1 MKTTPKQIL
10 ALLLV
15 LVLLLSLCACVQKTQ
30 TEPNESRTSTDKVK
44 MPTKPDKKTPEKQPE
59 EAPLQNDMRDRTSR
73 DEASDTQPVQ
83 YGFSQEAE
91 TSLGWLRDRI
101 DFPMTMFGAAYLGY
115 VGGLFDEGFEAGFP
129 AWLWETNEA
138 MLLEYPFIAEID
150 EEHII
155 GGAGHLY
162 CIVPVDEN
170 ATVAI
175 NRVQWNE
182 KTQTDEVTEVL
193 YRSESGEPVL
203 LFANLDGVA
212 YEADTQVFITD
223 NNGNTCEWYPSL
235 DAMSYL
241 APCISEAG
249 DYLSFDFTE
258 YAWYNAPAEFSAW
271 LADGW
276 SGMTALGLA
285 GSQRDGM
292 GWITETMVGETSR
305 YAYFSLRFYLEDET
319 GGTVD
324 LEWVY
329 EDSDEF
335 EEMWSGFWTIQT
347 IQDGPSYV
355 TLSLS
360 LVGGNNYGVTDGPMY
375 LCETYPLLI
384 SPSGTELLVGAGERH
399 LPAVHVA
406 EHNGMCAD
414 TGRRIEGVQGA
425 NCFEVCIHKFC
436 LVAIYRS
443 GLCP

>member
-1 MKTTPKQIL
+1 MKTTPKRIL
-10 ALLLV
+10 ALLLA
-15 LVLLLSLCACVQKTQ
+15 LGLLLSLCACGQKEQ
-30 TEPNESRTSTDKVK
+30 TVPDEPKMSTDKVDLL
-44 MPTKPDKKTPEKQPE
+44 TKADKKTPERQPE
-59 EAPLQNDMRDRTSR
+59 EAISQSDMSDRVSR
-73 DEASDTQPVQ
+73 DEATETQPVQ

-101 DFPMTMFGAAYLGY
+101 DVTGVMFGAAYLGY
-115 VGGLFDEGFEAGFP
+115 VGGLFDEGFEVGFP

-162 CIVPVDEN
+162 CIVPVDKN

-175 NRVQWNE
+175 NRVRWNE
-182 KTQTDEVTEVL
+182 KTHTDEVTEVL

-203 LFANLDGVA
+203 LFANLDGIA

-223 NNGNTCEWYPSL
+223 NSGNTCEWYPSL

-249 DYLSFDFTE
+249 DYLSFDFTK
-258 YAWYNAPAEFSAW
+258 YAYYDAPSEFADW
-271 LADGW
+271 LSDGW

-285 GSQRDGM
+285 GSQSAGLN
-292 GWITETMVGETSR
+292 WITETTVGETGR
-305 YAYFSLRFYLEDET
+305 YAYFSLCFYPEDEA
-319 GGTVD
+319 GGAVD
-324 LEWVY
+324 LEWTY
-329 EDSDEF
+329 KGSNDT

-347 IQDGPSYV
+347 VPDGPSYV

-360 LVGGNNYGVTDGPMY
+360 LVGGKNYGVTDGPMY

-384 SPSGTELLVGAGERH
+384 SPSGTELLVGAGESGIC
-399 LPAVHVA
+399 LPFMPQSTTACVLTQA
-406 EHNGMCAD
+406 AG
-414 TGRRIEGVQGA
+414 
-425 NCFEVCIHKFC
+425 
-436 LVAIYRS
+436 
-443 GLCP
+443 

>member
-1 MKTTPKQIL
+1 M
-10 ALLLV
+10 
-15 LVLLLSLCACVQKTQ
+15 
-30 TEPNESRTSTDKVK
+30 
-44 MPTKPDKKTPEKQPE
+44 
-59 EAPLQNDMRDRTSR
+59 
-73 DEASDTQPVQ
+73 DTQPVQ

-91 TSLGWLRDRI
+91 ISLGWLRDRI

-115 VGGLFDEGFEAGFP
+115 VGGLFKEGFEAGFP
-129 AWLWETNEA
+129 SWLWETNEA

-175 NRVQWNE
+175 NRVRWNE
-182 KTQTDEVTEVL
+182 KTHTDEVTEVL

-203 LFANLDGVA
+203 LFANLDGIA

-223 NNGNTCEWYPSL
+223 NSGNTCEWYPSL

-249 DYLSFDFTE
+249 DYLSFDFTK
-258 YAWYNAPAEFSAW
+258 YAYYDAPSEFADW
-271 LADGW
+271 LSDGW

-285 GSQRDGM
+285 GSQSAGLN
-292 GWITETMVGETSR
+292 WITETTVGETGR
-305 YAYFSLRFYLEDET
+305 YAYFSLCFRPGDEA
-319 GGTVD
+319 GGAVD
-324 LEWVY
+324 LEWTY
-329 EDSDEF
+329 KGSDDT

-360 LVGGNNYGVTDGPMY
+360 LVGGKNYGVTDGPMY

-384 SPSGTELLVGAGERH
+384 SPSGTELLVGAGESGIC
-399 LPAVHVA
+399 LPFMSQSTTACVLTQAV
-406 EHNGMCAD
+406 G
-414 TGRRIEGVQGA
+414 
-425 NCFEVCIHKFC
+425 
-436 LVAIYRS
+436 
-443 GLCP
+443 

>member
-1 MKTTPKQIL
+1 MKTTHKQVL
-10 ALLLV
+10 ALLLA
-15 LVLLLSLCACVQKTQ
+15 LVLLLSLCACAQKAQ
-30 TEPNESRTSTDKVK
+30 RESNKPKRTT
-44 MPTKPDKKTPEKQPE
+44 TPDKEASEKQPE
-59 EAPLQNDMRDRTSR
+59 VTVSQSDMTRCTSR
-73 DEASDTQPVQ
+73 DEAPDPKPTQ
-83 YGFSQEAE
+83 YGFSQEAAA
-91 TSLGWLRDRI
+91 SLGWLRDRI

-129 AWLWETNEA
+129 AWLRETNEA
-138 MLLEYPFIAEID
+138 LLLEYPFIAEID

-203 LFANLDGVA
+203 LFANLDSVA

-285 GSQRDGM
+285 GSQSTGM
-292 GWITETMVGETSR
+292 GWITETMAGETNR
-305 YAYFSLRFYLEDET
+305 YAYFSLRFYPEDET

-324 LEWVY
+324 LNWTY

-335 EEMWSGFWTIQT
+335 EEMWSGSWTIRT
-347 IQDGPSYV
+347 IPDGPSYV
-355 TLSLS
+355 TLNLS
-360 LVGGNNYGVTDGPMY
+360 RVGGKNYGVTDGPMY
-375 LCETYPLLI
+375 LYETYPLLI
-384 SPSGTELLVGAGERH
+384 SPSGTELLIGAGESGIC
-399 LPAVHVA
+399 LPFMSQSTTACVLTQSA
-406 EHNGMCAD
+406 G
-414 TGRRIEGVQGA
+414 
-425 NCFEVCIHKFC
+425 
-436 LVAIYRS
+436 
-443 GLCP
+443 

>member
-1 MKTTPKQIL
+1 MKTTHQQVL
-10 ALLLV
+10 ALLLA
-15 LVLLLSLCACVQKTQ
+15 LALLLSLCACGQNTQ
-30 TEPNESRTSTDKVK
+30 TEPDEPKLSTDTADL
-44 MPTKPDKKTPEKQPE
+44 PTKADKNAPENQPE
-59 EAPLQNDMRDRTSR
+59 GALSQSGMSDRTSR
-73 DEASDTQPVQ
+73 DEAMATPPAQ
-83 YGFSQEAE
+83 YAFSQEAE
-91 TSLGWLRDRI
+91 TSLEWLRDRI
-101 DFPMTMFGAAYLGY
+101 DFPTTRFGAAYLGY
-115 VGGLFDEGFEAGFP
+115 VGGLFEEGFEAGFP
-129 AWLWETNEA
+129 SWLLETNEA

-150 EEHII
+150 EGHII
-155 GGAGHLY
+155 GDAGHLY

-175 NRVQWNE
+175 NRVRWNE
-182 KTQTDEVTEVL
+182 KTHTDEVTEVL

-203 LFANLDGVA
+203 LFANLDGIA

-223 NNGNTCEWYPSL
+223 NSGNTCEWYPSL

-285 GSQRDGM
+285 GSQPDGM

-305 YAYFSLRFYLEDET
+305 YADFSLRFYLEDET

-324 LEWVY
+324 LEWTYV
-329 EDSDEF
+329 DGSDI
-335 EEMWSGFWTIQT
+335 EEMWSGFWTIQI

-384 SPSGTELLVGAGERH
+384 SPSGTELLVGAGESGIC
-399 LPAVHVA
+399 LPFMPQSTTACVLTQA
-406 EHNGMCAD
+406 AG
-414 TGRRIEGVQGA
+414 
-425 NCFEVCIHKFC
+425 
-436 LVAIYRS
+436 
-443 GLCP
+443 

>member
-1 MKTTPKQIL
+1 MKTTHQQVL
-10 ALLLV
+10 ALLLA
-15 LVLLLSLCACVQKTQ
+15 LALLLSLCACGQNTQ
-30 TEPNESRTSTDKVK
+30 TEPDEPKISTDTANLPAKA
-44 MPTKPDKKTPEKQPE
+44 DKNAPENQPE
-59 EAPLQNDMRDRTSR
+59 EAISQSGMSDRTSR
-73 DEASDTQPVQ
+73 DEAMATPPAQ
-83 YGFSQEAE
+83 YAFSQEAE
-91 TSLGWLRDRI
+91 TALEWLRDRI
-101 DFPMTMFGAAYLGY
+101 DFPTTRFGAAYLGY
-115 VGGLFDEGFEAGFP
+115 VGGLFEEGFEAGFP
-129 AWLWETNEA
+129 SWLWETNEA
-138 MLLEYPFIAEID
+138 LLLEYPFIAEIN

-175 NRVQWNE
+175 NRVRWNE
-182 KTQTDEVTEVL
+182 KTHTDEVTEVL

-203 LFANLDGVA
+203 LFANLDGIA

-223 NNGNTCEWYPSL
+223 NSGNTCEWYPSL

-258 YAWYNAPAEFSAW
+258 YAWYNAPPEFASW
-271 LADGW
+271 LSDGW

-305 YAYFSLRFYLEDET
+305 YAYFSLRFYPEDET
-319 GGTVD
+319 GGSVD

-329 EDSDEF
+329 EDSADI
-335 EEMWSGFWTIQT
+335 EEMWSGFWAIQT
-347 IQDGPSYV
+347 IPDGPSYV

-360 LVGGNNYGVTDGPMY
+360 LVGGNNYDVTDGPMY

-384 SPSGTELLVGAGERH
+384 SPSGTELLVGAGESGIC
-399 LPAVHVA
+399 LPFMSQSTTACVLTQAV
-406 EHNGMCAD
+406 G
-414 TGRRIEGVQGA
+414 
-425 NCFEVCIHKFC
+425 
-436 LVAIYRS
+436 
-443 GLCP
+443 

>member
-1 MKTTPKQIL
+1 MKTTPKRIL
-10 ALLLV
+10 ALLLA
-15 LVLLLSLCACVQKTQ
+15 LGLLLSLCACGQKEQ
-30 TEPNESRTSTDKVK
+30 TVPDEPKMSTDKVDLL
-44 MPTKPDKKTPEKQPE
+44 TKADKKTPERQPE
-59 EAPLQNDMRDRTSR
+59 EAISQSDMSDRVSR
-73 DEASDTQPVQ
+73 DEATETQPVQ

-115 VGGLFDEGFEAGFP
+115 VGGLFEEGFEAGFP

-150 EEHII
+150 EEHMI

-223 NNGNTCEWYPSL
+223 NSGNTCQWYPSL

-276 SGMTALGLA
+276 GGVTALSLA
-285 GSQRDGM
+285 GSESYGM
-292 GWITETMVGETSR
+292 GWVYQTMVGQTDR
-305 YAYFSLRFYLEDET
+305 VAYFSLRFYHDGES
-319 GGTVD
+319 GGSVD
-324 LEWVY
+324 LEWSY
-329 EDSDEF
+329 EGSSDF
-335 EEMWSGFWTIQT
+335 EEMWSGFWTIESVM
-347 IQDGPSYV
+347 DGPSYV

-360 LVGGNNYGVTDGPMY
+360 LVGGNRYETSDGPFY

-384 SPSGTELLVGAGERH
+384 SPSGTELLVGAGESGIC
-399 LPAVHVA
+399 LPFMSQSTTACVLTQAV
-406 EHNGMCAD
+406 G
-414 TGRRIEGVQGA
+414 
-425 NCFEVCIHKFC
+425 
-436 LVAIYRS
+436 
-443 GLCP
+443 

>member
-1 MKTTPKQIL
+1 MKTTPRRVF
-10 ALLLV
+10 ALLLA
-15 LVLLLSLCACVQKTQ
+15 LVLLLSLCACAQKAQ
-30 TEPNESRTSTDKVK
+30 TESDEQKMSADKVDF
-44 MPTKPDKKTPEKQPE
+44 PTKADKKTPEKQPE
-59 EAPLQNDMRDRTSR
+59 EAILQNDMSDRASR
-73 DEASDTQPVQ
+73 DEAVDTQSVQ
-83 YGFSQEAE
+83 YAFSQEAE

-115 VGGLFDEGFEAGFP
+115 VGGLFEEGFERGFA

-138 MLLEYPFIAEID
+138 MLRKYPFIAEID
-150 EEHII
+150 AEHII
-155 GGAGHLY
+155 GGAGYLY

-170 ATVAI
+170 ATLAI
-175 NRVQWNE
+175 NRVQWNAQ
-182 KTQTDEVTEVL
+182 TQQEEVTEVL
-193 YRSESGEPVL
+193 YRSETGEPVL

-258 YAWYNAPAEFSAW
+258 YAWYNAPSEFAAW

-305 YAYFSLRFYLEDET
+305 YAYFSLRFYPEDET
-319 GGTVD
+319 GGSVD

-329 EDSDEF
+329 EDSADIEA
-335 EEMWSGFWTIQT
+335 MWSGFWTIQT
-347 IQDGPSYV
+347 IPDGPSYV

-360 LVGGNNYGVTDGPMY
+360 LVGGNRYETSDGPFY

-384 SPSGTELLVGAGERH
+384 SPSGTELLVGAGESGIC
-399 LPAVHVA
+399 LPFMSQSTTACVLTQA
-406 EHNGMCAD
+406 AG
-414 TGRRIEGVQGA
+414 
-425 NCFEVCIHKFC
+425 
-436 LVAIYRS
+436 
-443 GLCP
+443 

>member
-1 MKTTPKQIL
+1 MKTTPRRVF
-10 ALLLV
+10 ALLLA
-15 LVLLLSLCACVQKTQ
+15 LVLLLSLCACAQKAQTESDVQKM
-30 TEPNESRTSTDKVK
+30 SADKVDF
-44 MPTKPDKKTPEKQPE
+44 PTKADKKTPE
-59 EAPLQNDMRDRTSR
+59 EAILQNDMSDRASR
-73 DEASDTQPVQ
+73 DEAVDTQSVQ

-91 TSLGWLRDRI
+91 ASLGWLRDRI

-115 VGGLFDEGFEAGFP
+115 VGGLFEEGFERGFS

-138 MLLEYPFIAEID
+138 MLRMYPFIAEID
-150 EEHII
+150 AEHII
-155 GGAGHLY
+155 GGAGYLY

-170 ATVAI
+170 ATLAI
-175 NRVQWNE
+175 NRVQWNAQ
-182 KTQTDEVTEVL
+182 TQQAEVTEVL
-193 YRSESGEPVL
+193 YRSETGEPVL

-258 YAWYNAPAEFSAW
+258 YAWYNAPAEFAAW

-285 GSQRDGM
+285 GSQRSGM
-292 GWITETMVGETSR
+292 SWITETMVGETSR
-305 YAYFSLRFYLEDET
+305 YAYFSLRFYPEDET
-319 GGTVD
+319 GGSVD

-329 EDSDEF
+329 EDSADIEA
-335 EEMWSGFWTIQT
+335 MWSGFWTIQT
-347 IQDGPSYV
+347 IPDGPSYV

-360 LVGGNNYGVTDGPMY
+360 LVGGNRYETSDGPFY

-384 SPSGTELLVGAGERH
+384 SPSGTELLVGAGESRIC
-399 LPAVHVA
+399 LPFMSQSTTACVLTQAV
-406 EHNGMCAD
+406 G
-414 TGRRIEGVQGA
+414 
-425 NCFEVCIHKFC
+425 
-436 LVAIYRS
+436 
-443 GLCP
+443 

>member
-1 MKTTPKQIL
+1 MKTTPRRVFT
-10 ALLLV
+10 LLLA
-15 LVLLLSLCACVQKTQ
+15 LVLLLSLCACAQKAQ
-30 TEPNESRTSTDKVK
+30 TESDEQKMSADKVDF
-44 MPTKPDKKTPEKQPE
+44 PTKADKKTPEKQPE
-59 EAPLQNDMRDRTSR
+59 EAILQNDMSDRASR
-73 DEASDTQPVQ
+73 DEAVDTQSVQ
-83 YGFSQEAE
+83 YAFSQEAE
-91 TSLGWLRDRI
+91 ASLGWLRDRI

-115 VGGLFDEGFEAGFP
+115 VGGLFEEGFERGFA

-138 MLLEYPFIAEID
+138 MLRKYPFIAEID
-150 EEHII
+150 AEHII
-155 GGAGHLY
+155 GGAGYLY

-170 ATVAI
+170 ATLAI
-175 NRVQWNE
+175 NRVQWNAQ
-182 KTQTDEVTEVL
+182 TQQKEVTEVL
-193 YRSESGEPVL
+193 YRSETGEPVL

-305 YAYFSLRFYLEDET
+305 YAYFSLRFYPGDET
-319 GGTVD
+319 GGSVD

-329 EDSDEF
+329 EDSADIEA
-335 EEMWSGFWTIQT
+335 MWSGFWTIQT
-347 IQDGPSYV
+347 IPDGPSYV

-360 LVGGNNYGVTDGPMY
+360 LVGGNRYETSDGPFYMS
-375 LCETYPLLI
+375 ETYPLLI
-384 SPSGTELLVGAGERH
+384 SPSGTELMVGAGENGIC
-399 LPAVHVA
+399 LPFMSQSTTACVLTQAV
-406 EHNGMCAD
+406 G
-414 TGRRIEGVQGA
+414 
-425 NCFEVCIHKFC
+425 
-436 LVAIYRS
+436 
-443 GLCP
+443 

>member
-1 MKTTPKQIL
+1 MKTTPRRVF
-10 ALLLV
+10 ALLLA
-15 LVLLLSLCACVQKTQ
+15 LVLLLSLCACAQKAQ
-30 TEPNESRTSTDKVK
+30 TESDEQKMSADKVDF
-44 MPTKPDKKTPEKQPE
+44 PTKADKKTPEKQPE
-59 EAPLQNDMRDRTSR
+59 EAILQNDMSDRASR
-73 DEASDTQPVQ
+73 DEAVDTQSVQ
-83 YGFSQEAE
+83 YAFSQEAE

-115 VGGLFDEGFEAGFP
+115 VGGLFEEGFERGFA

-138 MLLEYPFIAEID
+138 MLRKYPFIAEID
-150 EEHII
+150 AEHII
-155 GGAGHLY
+155 GGAGYLY

-170 ATVAI
+170 ATLAI
-175 NRVQWNE
+175 NRVQWNAQ
-182 KTQTDEVTEVL
+182 TQQEEVTEVL
-193 YRSESGEPVL
+193 YRSETGEPVL

-305 YAYFSLRFYLEDET
+305 YAYFSLRFYPEDET
-319 GGTVD
+319 GGSVD

-329 EDSDEF
+329 EDSADIEA
-335 EEMWSGFWTIQT
+335 MWSGFWTIQT
-347 IQDGPSYV
+347 IPDGPSYV

-360 LVGGNNYGVTDGPMY
+360 LVGGNRYETSDGPFY

-384 SPSGTELLVGAGERH
+384 SPSGTELLVGAGESGIC
-399 LPAVHVA
+399 LPFMSQSTTACVLTQA
-406 EHNGMCAD
+406 AG
-414 TGRRIEGVQGA
+414 
-425 NCFEVCIHKFC
+425 
-436 LVAIYRS
+436 
-443 GLCP
+443 

>member
-10 ALLLV
+10 ALLLA

-138 MLLEYPFIAEID
+138 MLLKYPFIAEID

-170 ATVAI
+170 ATLAI
-175 NRVQWNE
+175 NRVQWNAQ
-182 KTQTDEVTEVL
+182 TQQEEVTEVL
-193 YRSESGEPVL
+193 YRSETGEPVL

-212 YEADTQVFITD
+212 YEADTQLFITD
-223 NNGNTCEWYPSL
+223 SNNTYEWYPGLNAESRL
-235 DAMSYL
+235 ALALSY
-241 APCISEAG
+241 
-249 DYLSFDFTE
+249 DYHIWDFTE
-258 YAWYNAPAEFSAW
+258 YTWQYAPPSLAQW

-276 SGMTALGLA
+276 GGVTALSLA
-285 GSQRDGM
+285 GSESYGM
-292 GWITETMVGETSR
+292 GWFYQTMVGQTDR
-305 YAYFSLRFYLEDET
+305 VAYFSLRFYHDDE
-319 GGTVD
+319 GGGSVD
-324 LEWVY
+324 LEWTY
-329 EDSDEF
+329 EGSSDF
-335 EEMWSGFWTIQT
+335 EEMWSGFWTIESVM
-347 IQDGPSYV
+347 DGPSYV

-360 LVGGNNYGVTDGPMY
+360 LVGGNSYETTDGPFYMS
-375 LCETYPLLI
+375 ETYPLLI
-384 SPSGTELLVGAGERH
+384 SPSGTELMIGAGENGIC
-399 LPAVHVA
+399 LPFMSQSTTACVLTQAV
-406 EHNGMCAD
+406 G
-414 TGRRIEGVQGA
+414 
-425 NCFEVCIHKFC
+425 
-436 LVAIYRS
+436 
-443 GLCP
+443 

>member
-1 MKTTPKQIL
+1 MKTTHQQVL
-10 ALLLV
+10 ALLLA
-15 LVLLLSLCACVQKTQ
+15 LALLLSLCACGQNTQ
-30 TEPNESRTSTDKVK
+30 TEPDEPKISTDTADLPAKA
-44 MPTKPDKKTPEKQPE
+44 DKNVPGNQPE
-59 EAPLQNDMRDRTSR
+59 EAISQSGMSDRTSR
-73 DEASDTQPVQ
+73 DEAMATPPAQ
-83 YGFSQEAE
+83 YAFSQEAE

-101 DFPMTMFGAAYLGY
+101 DFPTTMFGAAYLGY
-115 VGGLFDEGFEAGFP
+115 VGGLFEEGFEAGFP
-129 AWLWETNEA
+129 SWLLETNEA

-150 EEHII
+150 EGHII

-175 NRVQWNE
+175 NRVRWNE
-182 KTQTDEVTEVL
+182 KTHTDEVTEVL

-203 LFANLDGVA
+203 LFANLDGIA

-223 NNGNTCEWYPSL
+223 NSGNTCQWYPSL

-285 GSQRDGM
+285 GSQPDGM

-329 EDSDEF
+329 EDSDDI

-347 IQDGPSYV
+347 IPDGPSYV

-384 SPSGTELLVGAGERH
+384 SPSGTELLVGAGESGIC
-399 LPAVHVA
+399 LPFMSQSTTACVLTQA
-406 EHNGMCAD
+406 AG
-414 TGRRIEGVQGA
+414 
-425 NCFEVCIHKFC
+425 
-436 LVAIYRS
+436 
-443 GLCP
+443 